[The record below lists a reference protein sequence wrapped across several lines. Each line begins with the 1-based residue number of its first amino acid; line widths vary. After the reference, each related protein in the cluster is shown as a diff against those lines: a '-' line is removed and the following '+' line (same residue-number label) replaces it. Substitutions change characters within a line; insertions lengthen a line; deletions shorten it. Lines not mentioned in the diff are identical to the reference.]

1 MSDWTHSLSPE
12 VVFADLRDFWVEM
25 GLTPAQAELCAWTQL
40 ATGDV
45 FEDAGYTFGDYTKT
59 KRACT

>member
-1 MSDWTHSLSPE
+1 MEWFHQLSPD

-25 GLTPAQAELCAWTQL
+25 GLTPWQAERCAWTQL

-45 FEDAGYTFGDYTKT
+45 FEEPSDCFGDYTKT
-59 KRACT
+59 KRAVT